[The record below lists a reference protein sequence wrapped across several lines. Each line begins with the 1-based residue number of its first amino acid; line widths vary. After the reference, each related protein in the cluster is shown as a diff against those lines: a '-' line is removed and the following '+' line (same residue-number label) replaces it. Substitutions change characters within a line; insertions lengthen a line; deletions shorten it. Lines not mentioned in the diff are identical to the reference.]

1 MDNNKKNP
9 IIRFEEF
16 KELYEKNGGDSN
28 LENPYAW
35 EQRKLKD
42 ESKISA
48 GGDIDK
54 SKVKQNGKYPVIAN
68 ALTDEGIVGYYDED
82 YRIKAPAVTVTGRG
96 DVGHAR
102 ARKVNFTPVVRLLSV
117 KSIHDVDF
125 LENAINNVNF
135 FIESTGVP
143 QLTAPQLENLKIY
156 FPCLEEQKKIGLFFK
171 QLDDIITL
179 QQHKVDKILNLK
191 KAMLEKMFPKDGEK
205 IPEVRFEKFKKLYE
219 ENGGDSNPENPYAWE
234 QRKLGDLSQII
245 DPHPSHRAP
254 AEVTEGIPFIG
265 IGDVDEEGNIYYRS
279 VRLVSEKIYD
289 EHHKRYNLSKNSIGI
304 GRVASLGKIIR
315 LRNDIGKYAVSPT
328 MAVIQ
333 FNDNIDSDF
342 MYATMSNPN
351 FQKQFKSLSNG
362 STRQSVGIQDL
373 RSLEISIS
381 TNVDEQLQIG
391 ILFKNLDHSITLQQH
406 KLTKLKNI
414 KKALL
419 KKMFI

>member
-35 EQRKLKD
+35 EQRKL
-42 ESKISA
+42 
-48 GGDIDK
+48 
-54 SKVKQNGKYPVIAN
+54 
-68 ALTDEGIVGYYDED
+68 
-82 YRIKAPAVTVTGRG
+82 
-96 DVGHAR
+96 
-102 ARKVNFTPVVRLLSV
+102 
-117 KSIHDVDF
+117 
-125 LENAINNVNF
+125 
-135 FIESTGVP
+135 
-143 QLTAPQLENLKIY
+143 
-156 FPCLEEQKKIGLFFK
+156 
-171 QLDDIITL
+171 
-179 QQHKVDKILNLK
+179 
-191 KAMLEKMFPKDGEK
+191 
-205 IPEVRFEKFKKLYE
+205 
-219 ENGGDSNPENPYAWE
+219 
-234 QRKLGDLSQII
+234 GDLSQII

-265 IGDVDEEGNIYYRS
+265 SGDVDEEGNIYYRS